1 MTRARNPGAG
11 PPPRTPDPGLRI
23 KGRYWLALWLALFVG
38 SAAVVQWRQ
47 TRALA
52 AARELAALVAVH
64 GALEVS
70 KANLAQRVHRAR
82 SRAVLVPLAER
93 RLGLRLPQDSEI
105 VMLQPPPLPPR
116 NR

>member
-1 MTRARNPGAG
+1 MKVSPHRA
-11 PPPRTPDPGLRI
+11 PRAAPRL
-23 KGRYWLALWLALFVG
+23 KGRYWVALWLALFVG

-52 AARELAALVAVH
+52 AARELAALVAAH

-70 KANLAQRVHRAR
+70 RANFAQRVHRAR

-105 VMLQPPPLPPR
+105 VILQPPSPR
-116 NR
+116 SR